1 MRTHAGEQREGVLK
15 LLDKDVFNWAVDNS
29 IFSCFMGR
37 HSAALKSVVKRGR
50 KGWVGVTCK
59 EHKHT
64 HTHTQKYEH
73 THNTCGPMGV
83 GKHGGEGSTSLIAPL
98 IKKLVA
104 RRSTPIVS

>member
-1 MRTHAGEQREGVLK
+1 MGAHTVKQGVLK
-15 LLDKDVFNWAVDNS
+15 LLDKDMFNWAVDNS
-29 IFSCFMGR
+29 FFSCFTGR
-37 HSAALKSVVKRGR
+37 HSAALKSVEKRGR

-64 HTHTQKYEH
+64 HTCIDTHTQ
-73 THNTCGPMGV
+73 NTEGPWGV
-83 GKHGGEGSTSLIAPL
+83 GEHGGEGSTSLIALL